1 MWEIKN
7 PTIQKAKLDF
17 TSSGQGFCEVSQLV
31 SDWVVV
37 MNALELMDFDEDKVQ
52 LLICDQCGIV
62 HCQSGNWVCF
72 RKSGKFI
79 LLIPAFEDMEDDEWS
94 KTEYAPPRYFEKEGI
109 PYFTVQTYEKLRKD
123 FSDFPAM
130 ENIKNLKIRE
140 AMRLV
145 QSQIPLRLFG
155 EPPKIDVRPD
165 KFEYVVASSEGEAK
179 EHLQRIEQLL
189 RQDYENNSPAII
201 RYPFSDEEIICL
213 FIDVAEFTDWQAL
226 IRAGADYYLLLN
238 EEFVIEEEST
248 Q

>member
-7 PTIQKAKLDF
+7 PTIQKARLDF
-17 TSSGQGFCEVSQLV
+17 TSSEQGFCEVSQLV
-31 SDWVVV
+31 SDGVVV
-37 MNALELMDFDEDKVQ
+37 MNALEFMDFDEDRVQ
-52 LLICDQCGIV
+52 LLICSHCGTIG
-62 HCQSGNWVCF
+62 CQSGNWVSF

-94 KTEYAPPRYFEKEGI
+94 KTEYSPPKYFKKEGI
-109 PYFTVQTYEKLRKD
+109 PYFTIQTYEKLGKD
-123 FSDFPAM
+123 FPDFPAI
-130 ENIKNLKIRE
+130 EDIKNLKMRE

-145 QSQIPLRLFG
+145 QSQIPLHIFG

-165 KFEYVVASSEGEAK
+165 KFEYVIASSEGEVK
-179 EHLQRIEQLL
+179 EHLQRIEQIL
-189 RQDYENNSPAII
+189 RQNYENISPAII

-226 IRAGADYYLLLN
+226 IRAGEDCHLLLN
-238 EEFVIEEEST
+238 EEFVIEEELT